1 MLRKYFILI
10 FFVFLIS
17 EIHAEY
23 YKDEIKDF
31 TIVKVRDGDT
41 FIINI
46 PNIPDVFG
54 KYIAVRIRGI
64 DTPELND
71 KREEIK
77 AIAIKA
83 KEELEKLLNS
93 GKKIIL
99 YNLGRDKYFRLLAS
113 VKVDN
118 VDVAEYMI
126 KKVWLN
132 LTMEAL
138 KRAGSQKSL
147 VNINF
152 ILKINKIFHKLKS
165 YRVKPNSFYYFL
177 FINILKRTGI
187 KPHPLLF
194 IFITQY
200 INIASPYEK
209 NL

>member
-41 FIINI
+41 FVINI
-46 PNIPDVFG
+46 ENVPDVFG
-54 KYIAVRIRGI
+54 KEIAVRIRGI

-71 KREEIK
+71 SREEIRK
-77 AIAIKA
+77 ISIQA
-83 KEELEKLLNS
+83 KEELEKLLTS
-93 GKKIIL
+93 GEKVIL

-138 KRAGSQKSL
+138 KRAGSQKGL
-147 VNINF
+147 V
-152 ILKINKIFHKLKS
+152 K
-165 YRVKPNSFYYFL
+165 
-177 FINILKRTGI
+177 T
-187 KPHPLLF
+187 
-194 IFITQY
+194 
-200 INIASPYEK
+200 
-209 NL
+209 